1 MEEIFEKKPVKIVEI
16 PLMTAGLCGYG
27 DSGNVYIKD
36 STMYEIMPKLLG
48 ISVIV
53 THQGQEAVGEVVEVF
68 QNPNDTDQWIGK
80 LSVRTEEARSL
91 LEDGWGVSTA
101 YRITRDTGV
110 SGKWNNI
117 DYVTEVQDVDWLHVA
132 IVENPRYTI
141 AKDGYFLN
149 SKNDNIVYSQILK
162 KEKERKFMFNLF
174 KTKKE
179 KINLNDGEKIY
190 VRLNDQDVELSDI
203 IEKVKLNEEE
213 EKKKYADDDMM
224 VEING
229 ESITVK
235 ELIEKY
241 NACGKKN
248 EDDEDKKED
257 KENACGKKNE
267 EEKEIEV
274 KEEEKKENEEDK
286 DEDKKDN
293 EEDKEDKKEN
303 EDEDKKDNEEDKDED
318 KKENEDAEDKKEDEG
333 HKEIKNSIDIKKAY
347 LNRGSDVAQRI
358 EYLTTKEKMELA
370 NKKYGS
376 NK

>member
-149 SKNDNIVYSQILK
+149 SKNDNVVYSQILK

-179 KINLNDGEKIY
+179 KINLNEDEKIY
-190 VRLNDQDVELSDI
+190 VKLDDEDIELKDL
-203 IEKVKLNEEE
+203 IEMVKEKEEE
-213 EKKKYADDDMM
+213 EKKKYAEDDMII
-224 VEING
+224 ELNG

-248 EDDEDKKED
+248 EADEDK

-267 EEKEIEV
+267 EEKEEV
-274 KEEEKKENEEDK
+274 EFKEEKKENEEEKEEVEIKEEKKENEEDK
-286 DEDKKDN
+286 
-293 EEDKEDKKEN
+293 
-303 EDEDKKDNEEDKDED
+303 DEDKKDNEEDKDED

-333 HKEIKNSIDIKKAY
+333 KKEVKNSIEIKKAY

-358 EYLTTKEKMELA
+358 EYLTMKEKMELA

>member
-68 QNPNDTDQWIGK
+68 QNPSDTDQWIGK

-179 KINLNDGEKIY
+179 KINLNEDEKIY
-190 VRLNDQDVELSDI
+190 VKLDDEDIELKDL
-203 IEKVKLNEEE
+203 IEMVKEKEE
-213 EKKKYADDDMM
+213 EKKKYAEDDMII
-224 VEING
+224 ELNG

-248 EDDEDKKED
+248 EADEDK

-267 EEKEIEV
+267 EEKEEV
-274 KEEEKKENEEDK
+274 EIKEEKKENEEEKEEIKVEEEKKENEEDK
-286 DEDKKDN
+286 
-293 EEDKEDKKEN
+293 
-303 EDEDKKDNEEDKDED
+303 DEDKKDNEEDKDED

-333 HKEIKNSIDIKKAY
+333 KKEVKNSIEIKKAY

-358 EYLTTKEKMELA
+358 EYLTMKEKMELA

>member
-1 MEEIFEKKPVKIVEI
+1 
-16 PLMTAGLCGYG
+16 
-27 DSGNVYIKD
+27 
-36 STMYEIMPKLLG
+36 
-48 ISVIV
+48 
-53 THQGQEAVGEVVEVF
+53 
-68 QNPNDTDQWIGK
+68 
-80 LSVRTEEARSL
+80 
-91 LEDGWGVSTA
+91 
-101 YRITRDTGV
+101 
-110 SGKWNNI
+110 
-117 DYVTEVQDVDWLHVA
+117 
-132 IVENPRYTI
+132 
-141 AKDGYFLN
+141 
-149 SKNDNIVYSQILK
+149 
-162 KEKERKFMFNLF
+162 MFNLF

-293 EEDKEDKKEN
+293 EEDKEDKKEK

>member
-1 MEEIFEKKPVKIVEI
+1 
-16 PLMTAGLCGYG
+16 
-27 DSGNVYIKD
+27 
-36 STMYEIMPKLLG
+36 
-48 ISVIV
+48 
-53 THQGQEAVGEVVEVF
+53 
-68 QNPNDTDQWIGK
+68 
-80 LSVRTEEARSL
+80 
-91 LEDGWGVSTA
+91 
-101 YRITRDTGV
+101 
-110 SGKWNNI
+110 
-117 DYVTEVQDVDWLHVA
+117 
-132 IVENPRYTI
+132 
-141 AKDGYFLN
+141 
-149 SKNDNIVYSQILK
+149 
-162 KEKERKFMFNLF
+162 
-174 KTKKE
+174 
-179 KINLNDGEKIY
+179 
-190 VRLNDQDVELSDI
+190 
-203 IEKVKLNEEE
+203 
-213 EKKKYADDDMM
+213 MM

-286 DEDKKDN
+286 DEDKK
-293 EEDKEDKKEN
+293 
-303 EDEDKKDNEEDKDED
+303 
-318 KKENEDAEDKKEDEG
+318 ENEDAEDKKEDEG
-333 HKEIKNSIDIKKAY
+333 KKEVKNSIEIKKAY

>member
-27 DSGNVYIKD
+27 DSGNVYISD
-36 STMYEIMPKLLG
+36 STMYQIMPKLLG
-48 ISVIV
+48 ISVII

-91 LEDGWGVSTA
+91 LENGWGVSTA

-149 SKNDNIVYSQILK
+149 SKSDKVIYSQLVDK
-162 KEKERKFMFNLF
+162 KERKKPMFNLF

-179 KINLNDGEKIY
+179 KINLNEDEKIY
-190 VRLNDQDVELSDI
+190 VKLGEEDIELKDL
-203 IEKVKLNEEE
+203 IEMVKEKEE
-213 EKKKYADDDMM
+213 EKKKYAEEDMII
-224 VEING
+224 ELNG

-248 EDDEDKKED
+248 EEEKEEVEVREE

-267 EEKEIEV
+267 EEKEEVEV
-274 KEEEKKENEEDK
+274 KEEKENEEEKEEVEVKEEKKENEEGK
-286 DEDKKDN
+286 
-293 EEDKEDKKEN
+293 
-303 EDEDKKDNEEDKDED
+303 
-318 KKENEDAEDKKEDEG
+318 
-333 HKEIKNSIDIKKAY
+333 KEIKNSIDLRTAY
-347 LNRGSDVAQRI
+347 INRGSDVAIRHD
-358 EYLTTKEKMELA
+358 YLTTKERMELA
-370 NKKYGS
+370 HKKYGS
-376 NK
+376 DR

>member
-286 DEDKKDN
+286 EDK
-293 EEDKEDKKEN
+293 
-303 EDEDKKDNEEDKDED
+303 DEDKKDNEEDKDED

-333 HKEIKNSIDIKKAY
+333 KKEVKNSIEIKKAY

-370 NKKYGS
+370 SKKYGS